1 MLRMAYKTMTRIL
14 PAATF
19 VWLFAV
25 AATALPYLAGNT
37 GLAPALAAQSED
49 STGWFCP
56 MHPDVTG
63 SGPGRCS
70 KCDMAL
76 IRGNPFD
83 TREYQLDMR
92 TSPAA
97 VRAGAPFRIEF
108 TVRHPG
114 SGKLVDS
121 FELVHDKRYHLF
133 LISQDMSAFQH
144 IHPELEANGNWAI
157 EATLPKAGYY
167 WVVSDFVPTGGS
179 PQFVARPLITAG
191 FDGDITTSGARL
203 VPDAVLSNTVDG
215 TTASVAVEPSVLIA
229 GQYGHLMFTL
239 TDAKSGEPVTDL
251 QPYLGAFGHTL
262 IMSEDMRDAVHSH
275 PSPGPD
281 SDVSRGRGGPNVTF
295 EGYLPRPGVY
305 RAWTQ
310 FLRND
315 RLSTFTYTFRV
326 LSLDEAFR
334 RTR

>member
-1 MLRMAYKTMTRIL
+1 MRRTFR
-14 PAATF
+14 AA
-19 VWLFAV
+19 
-25 AATALPYLAGNT
+25 AALAT
-37 GLAPALAAQSED
+37 IALAAGVYLQVTGHIGAAASVAAQQADE

-56 MHPDVTG
+56 MHPDVTAAA
-63 SGPGRCS
+63 PGRCS

-83 TREYQLDMR
+83 TREYLLDVR

-97 VRAGAPFRIEF
+97 VRPGVPVRMEF

-114 SGKLVDS
+114 TEKLVDS
-121 FELVHDKRYHLF
+121 FEVVHDKRYHLF
-133 LISQDMSAFQH
+133 VISQDMSEFQH
-144 IHPELEANGNWAI
+144 IHPELQAAGSWAI
-157 EATLPKAGYY
+157 DVTLPKAGYY
-167 WVVSDFVPTGGS
+167 WVISDFVPTGGS
-179 PQFVARPLITAG
+179 PQFLARPFITAG
-191 FDGDITTSGARL
+191 FDGDILTEAAHL
-203 VPDAVLSNTVDG
+203 APDTVLMKTLDG
-215 TTASVAVEPSVLIA
+215 MTASVAFEPATLIA
-229 GQYGHLMFTL
+229 GEYGHLMFTL
-239 TDAKSGEPVTDL
+239 TNSETGQPVTDL

-315 RLSTFTYTFRV
+315 RLTTFTFTFRV
-326 LSLDEAFR
+326 LSLEEAYR
-334 RTR
+334 VQR

>member
-1 MLRMAYKTMTRIL
+1 MSMRRLFPTAVTL
-14 PAATF
+14 AT
-19 VWLFAV
+19 VVLAV
-25 AATALPYLAGNT
+25 GIYLQPSGA
-37 GLAPALAAQSED
+37 AAQQPNDQS
-49 STGWFCP
+49 SGWFCP
-56 MHPDVTG
+56 MHPDVTAAEA
-63 SGPGRCS
+63 GRCS

-83 TREYQLDMR
+83 TREYLLDFR

-97 VRAGAPFRIEF
+97 VRPGVPNRMEF
-108 TVRHPG
+108 SVRHPG
-114 SGKLVDS
+114 TGKPVES

-133 LISQDMSAFQH
+133 VISQDMAVFEH
-144 IHPELEANGNWAI
+144 VHPELQANGSWAI
-157 EATLPKAGYY
+157 DVTLPKAGYY
-167 WVVSDFVPTGGS
+167 SVISDFVPTGGS
-179 PQFVARPLITAG
+179 PQFLARPVMTAG
-191 FDGDITTSGARL
+191 FDGDLLSDGARL
-203 VPDAVLSNTVDG
+203 VADTVSMKTLDG
-215 TTASVAVEPSVLIA
+215 ITASLAYEPSTLLA
-229 GQYGHLMFTL
+229 GQYGHLQFTL
-239 TDAKSGEPVTDL
+239 TDAGTGQPVTDL

-315 RLSTFTYTFRV
+315 RLTTFTFTFRV
-326 LSLDEAFR
+326 LSLDEAYR
-334 RTR
+334 AR

>member
-1 MLRMAYKTMTRIL
+1 MTRMVR
-14 PAATF
+14 AAAIIALLGVSADTHPYPGAA
-19 VWLFAV
+19 AV
-25 AATALPYLAGNT
+25 AA
-37 GLAPALAAQSED
+37 AQEEPG
-49 STGWFCP
+49 TGWFCP

-83 TREYQLDMR
+83 TREYQLDIR

-97 VRAGAPFRIEF
+97 VRAGTPFQIEF

-114 SGKLVDS
+114 TGKLVDS
-121 FELVHDKRYHLF
+121 FELVHDKRFHLF

-144 IHPELEANGNWAI
+144 VHPELQASGAWAI
-157 EATLPKAGYY
+157 EATLPQAGYY

-179 PQFVARPLITAG
+179 PQFIARPLITAG
-191 FDGDITTSGARL
+191 FDGDITTSSARL

-215 TTASVAVEPSVLIA
+215 TTASVALEPATLIA
-229 GQYGHLMFTL
+229 GQYGHLMFNL

-262 IMSEDMRDAVHSH
+262 IMSEDLRDAVHSH

-281 SDVSRGRGGPNVTF
+281 SDVSRGRGGPSVTF

>member
-1 MLRMAYKTMTRIL
+1 MKRIL
-14 PAATF
+14 RAAAILAT
-19 VWLFAV
+19 VVSLS
-25 AATALPYLAGNT
+25 AAR
-37 GLAPALAAQSED
+37 QSDEL
-49 STGWFCP
+49 SAWFCP
-56 MHPDVTG
+56 MHADVTA
-63 SGPGRCS
+63 PAAGRCH

-83 TREYQLDMR
+83 TREYALDMR
-92 TSPAA
+92 TTPAA
-97 VRAGAPFRIEF
+97 ARAGAPVRMEF

-114 SGKLVDS
+114 TATLVES

-133 LISQDMSAFQH
+133 VISQDMTEFQH
-144 IHPELEANGNWAI
+144 VHPEPQPGGAWALDV
-157 EATLPKAGYY
+157 TLPKAGYY
-167 WVVSDFVPTGGS
+167 WIISDFVPTGGS

-191 FDGDITTSGARL
+191 FAGDVGTGAARL
-203 VPDAVLSNTVDG
+203 TPDTQLIKTLDGITATV
-215 TTASVAVEPSVLIA
+215 AYEPATLLA
-229 GQYGHLMFTL
+229 GEYGHLMFSL
-239 TDAKSGEPVTDL
+239 RDAATNQPVTDL

-295 EGYLPRPGVY
+295 EGYMPRPGVY

-315 RLSTFTYTFRV
+315 RLTTFTYTFRV
-326 LSLDEAFR
+326 LSLEEAFR
-334 RTR
+334 LR

>member
-1 MLRMAYKTMTRIL
+1 MKRIL
-14 PAATF
+14 RAAAI
-19 VWLFAV
+19 L
-25 AATALPYLAGNT
+25 ATVVSLS
-37 GLAPALAAQSED
+37 AAQQLEELSA
-49 STGWFCP
+49 WFCP
-56 MHPDVTG
+56 MHPDVTAAAA
-63 SGPGRCS
+63 GRCH

-83 TREYQLDMR
+83 TREYALEMK

-97 VRAGAPFRIEF
+97 VRAGVPVRMEF

-114 SGKLVDS
+114 TAKLVDS
-121 FELVHDKRYHLF
+121 FELVHDKRFHLF
-133 LISQDMSAFQH
+133 VISQDMTEFQH
-144 IHPELEANGNWAI
+144 IHPEPQANGSWAI
-157 EATLPKAGYY
+157 DVTLPKAGYY
-167 WVVSDFVPTGGS
+167 WIISDFVPTGGS

-191 FDGDITTSGARL
+191 FGGDVGTGAARL
-203 VPDAVLSNTVDG
+203 TPDTQLIKTLDGITATVAYEPG
-215 TTASVAVEPSVLIA
+215 TLLA
-229 GQYGHLMFTL
+229 GEYGHLMFSL
-239 TDAKSGEPVTDL
+239 RDAATNQPVSDL

-295 EGYLPRPGVY
+295 EGYMPRPGVY

-315 RLSTFTYTFRV
+315 RLTTFTYTFRV

-334 RTR
+334 GR

>member
-1 MLRMAYKTMTRIL
+1 MKRIL
-14 PAATF
+14 RAAAILAT
-19 VWLFAV
+19 VVSLS
-25 AATALPYLAGNT
+25 AAR
-37 GLAPALAAQSED
+37 QSDEL
-49 STGWFCP
+49 SAWFCP
-56 MHPDVTG
+56 MHADVTATAA
-63 SGPGRCS
+63 GRCH

-83 TREYQLDMR
+83 TREYVLDMR
-92 TSPAA
+92 TAPAA
-97 VRAGAPFRIEF
+97 VRAGVPVRMEF

-114 SGKLVDS
+114 TAKLVES

-133 LISQDMSAFQH
+133 VISQDMTEFQH
-144 IHPELEANGNWAI
+144 VHPEPQPGGAWSLDV
-157 EATLPKAGYY
+157 TLPKAGYY
-167 WVVSDFVPTGGS
+167 WIISDFVPTGGS

-191 FDGDITTSGARL
+191 FAGDVGTGAARL
-203 VPDAVLSNTVDG
+203 TPDTQLIKTLDGITATVAYEPG
-215 TTASVAVEPSVLIA
+215 TLLA
-229 GQYGHLMFTL
+229 GEYGHLMFSL
-239 TDAKSGEPVTDL
+239 RDAVTNQPVTDL

-295 EGYLPRPGVY
+295 EGYMPRPGVY

-315 RLSTFTYTFRV
+315 RLTTFTYTFRV

-334 RTR
+334 LR

>member
-1 MLRMAYKTMTRIL
+1 MKRIL
-14 PAATF
+14 RAAAILAT
-19 VWLFAV
+19 VVSLS
-25 AATALPYLAGNT
+25 AARPSDELSA
-37 GLAPALAAQSED
+37 
-49 STGWFCP
+49 WFCP
-56 MHPDVTG
+56 MHADVTA
-63 SGPGRCS
+63 PAAGRCH

-83 TREYQLDMR
+83 TREYALDMR
-92 TSPAA
+92 TTPAA
-97 VRAGAPFRIEF
+97 ARAGAPVRMEF

-114 SGKLVDS
+114 TATLVES

-133 LISQDMSAFQH
+133 VISQDMTEFQH
-144 IHPELEANGNWAI
+144 VHPEPQPGGAWALDV
-157 EATLPKAGYY
+157 TLPKAGYY
-167 WVVSDFVPTGGS
+167 WIISDFVPTGGS

-191 FDGDITTSGARL
+191 FAGDVGTGAARL
-203 VPDAVLSNTVDG
+203 TPDTQLIKTLDGITATV
-215 TTASVAVEPSVLIA
+215 AYEPATLLA
-229 GQYGHLMFTL
+229 GEYGHLMFSL
-239 TDAKSGEPVTDL
+239 RDAATNQPVTDL

-295 EGYLPRPGVY
+295 EGYMPRPGVY

-315 RLSTFTYTFRV
+315 RLTTFTYTFRV
-326 LSLDEAFR
+326 LSLEEAFR
-334 RTR
+334 LR